1 MLEDKNSFFMA
12 FVEPGPVE
20 GIPEHKIDFLMLL
33 QIVDS
38 AKKRMIIDF
47 FFGVPFFAQLFSILY
62 HVSINVSFIH
72 PEHMVFLFSRALH
85 VSLF

>member
-1 MLEDKNSFFMA
+1 
-12 FVEPGPVE
+12 
-20 GIPEHKIDFLMLL
+20 LMLL
-33 QIVDS
+33 QIVYS
-38 AKKRMIIDF
+38 AEKWMIIDLF
-47 FFGVPFFAQLFSILY
+47 LGVPFFAQLFPILD